1 MGPLSAR
8 MVSSGEGKMQQRS
21 VNYAKKLLGDGYDY
35 SGFEIVSAVY
45 DNLYEGFDLENDKKF
60 IDKFHRGFSDRPSA
74 KEALPTRTVP
84 DYSTDAILCAL
95 VDNIDENMLSLI
107 RYAHRISMAADS
119 MIGVM
124 LDEYIHER
132 LRPMGWACCWG
143 NSLQGIDF
151 CSSDGILLHVR
162 NKSNT
167 EVSSNDRNRIKNK
180 VYKWFRLN
188 AYTGK
193 TKWEELNRIVG
204 KEGLF
209 SEDGFRDFAY
219 NVTKK
224 NPGCL
229 YTGEDDI
236 ASFASLIEEFR
247 K

>member
-1 MGPLSAR
+1 
-8 MVSSGEGKMQQRS
+8 MQQRS

-45 DNLYEGFDLENDKKF
+45 DNLYEGIDLENDKKF

-95 VDNIDENMLSLI
+95 VDNLDENMLSLI

-193 TKWEELNRIVG
+193 TKWEELNRIV
-204 KEGLF
+204 
-209 SEDGFRDFAY
+209 
-219 NVTKK
+219 
-224 NPGCL
+224 
-229 YTGEDDI
+229 
-236 ASFASLIEEFR
+236 
-247 K
+247 